1 MCCESTEAAQL
12 ARGKGGEGEEPAFGC
27 SNHIFQAKMTASNR
41 LPLTLTMSHTHCR
54 SSVSQYV
61 DVTVTHCSC
70 SYTCSSI
77 LFIAPENEDTGVLLE
92 CNDSFTI

>member
-12 ARGKGGEGEEPAFGC
+12 ARGRGGGGEEPAFGC
-27 SNHIFQAKMTASNR
+27 PNHIFQAKMTASNR

-61 DVTVTHCSC
+61 AVTVTHCSC

>member
-12 ARGKGGEGEEPAFGC
+12 ARGRGGGRGASLWLSKSHLSSEDDCIKPPPTDI
-27 SNHIFQAKMTASNR
+27 NHV
-41 LPLTLTMSHTHCR
+41 PHTHCR

-61 DVTVTHCSC
+61 AVTVTHCSC